1 MSLEARTKTSKD
13 TIRHSYPPEL
23 AHMRAW
29 PAARTSQT
37 AAATMA
43 GKEAIAFVIDASP
56 SMASPYGVNPD
67 DEQQEQADTFSE
79 SSVGGRAENDD
90 DQNQE
95 EEEEEAIELPESQM
109 SAMGAEAEAD
119 LLGNIEEEVDH
130 LDEDDQNNAAR
141 RSTKTRTRLSAA
153 KEACISMIT
162 NLILQSKTNEC
173 SVVVCK
179 SDRTR
184 HHLCAPEQVEAG
196 TAPFKNILEL
206 CEMNRPTVGL
216 LRDIMAVQPTVKKEA
231 VSQDGEE
238 EMATM
243 GQRRPKNDSASGDL
257 CDGIIVASDALF
269 RKTDKRKYKRR
280 LVVFTDAQHEINVD
294 ESQLMM
300 VVEGLKKLECTLTV
314 IGLDFVNSAEFDK
327 PATEDDAAGGNTG
340 GDGGAMEEDGTDD
353 DEEEEEDTDE
363 EEEGSDADDSDDED
377 DETEE
382 ERKARIKDENEK
394 LLISLAKLTGG
405 KVIAASTLQQVLDST
420 RGKRIPKS
428 TRRKVEFNIAPGL
441 SIQARYSLM
450 LSRANI
456 KSLKREVV
464 LVDEE
469 GNPKKNSLNEEMMA
483 GVEGETSHWDVDNP
497 DREVPADKRTKAYKY
512 GADLIPVGAWDET
525 ALKFPSPVSITI
537 LGYMSQ
543 ESIPRY
549 LRIGDPYAVTGE
561 DSRRSA
567 VAISALAQA
576 MHKEGQAAIC
586 KFVKTKDG
594 DPLLAALL
602 PLVEDGDDVGT
613 DKDDS
618 EDANGYN
625 GDEGNEG
632 SRSDDDEEGGGG
644 SESTNAARSKGP
656 HRLYLVQL
664 PFAKDVNVFSMA
676 PLEDHPDEVD
686 AAKCDAL
693 IDSLMLPD
701 DCLQSEKIGN
711 PAVRSFNKTLI
722 DRAIDPNAPL
732 AFTRCKG
739 PDDPMSCPAEIK
751 ERAKSAIKSFL
762 TAFPTRPEEVSQKGN
777 RKGTGSKPFLSTA
790 AY

>member
-1 MSLEARTKTSKD
+1 
-13 TIRHSYPPEL
+13 
-23 AHMRAW
+23 
-29 PAARTSQT
+29 
-37 AAATMA
+37 MA

-56 SMASPYGVNPD
+56 SMAAPYGVTD
-67 DEQQEQADTFSE
+67 DEQQQQQQQQQQQDISI
-79 SSVGGRAENDD
+79 SRDGGSQGQQEGDD
-90 DQNQE
+90 DRDGQE
-95 EEEEEAIELPESQM
+95 AEGPIELPESQM
-109 SAMGAEAEAD
+109 SAMGAEAEAA
-119 LLGNIEEEVDH
+119 LLGVIGDEVEN
-130 LDEDDQNNAAR
+130 LDDDDDNHGGNDQHGIN
-141 RSTKTRTRLSAA
+141 KTRLAAA
-153 KEACISMIT
+153 KEACVSMIT

-173 SVVVCK
+173 TVVICK
-179 SDRTR
+179 SDRTK

-206 CEMNRPTVGL
+206 CEMTRPTVSL
-216 LRDIMAVQPTVKKEA
+216 LRDVMAVQPTVKKETN
-231 VSQDGEE
+231 QDGEDGRDMMME
-238 EMATM
+238 I
-243 GQRRPKNDSASGDL
+243 PKNDSTSGDL

-269 RKTDKRKYKRR
+269 RKTDKRKYRRR

-327 PATEDDAAGGNTG
+327 PATEDDAAGG
-340 GDGGAMEEDGTDD
+340 GDAMSEDGSD
-353 DEEEEEDTDE
+353 DEEKEDTDE
-363 EEEGSDADDSDDED
+363 EEGSDEDVNGDDDSDGG
-377 DETEE
+377 DETDK

-420 RGKRIPKS
+420 RGRRIPKS

-464 LVDEE
+464 LVDKE

-483 GVEGETSHWDVDNP
+483 GVESETSHWDADNEHL
-497 DREVPADKRTKAYKY
+497 EVPPHKRTKAFKY
-512 GADLIPVGAWDET
+512 GADLIPVGVWDET
-525 ALKFPSPVSITI
+525 ALKFLSPVSITI
-537 LGYMSQ
+537 LGYMPHKQ
-543 ESIPRY
+543 IPRY
-549 LRIGDPYAVTGE
+549 LHIGDPYAVTGE

-576 MHKEGQAAIC
+576 MYKKGDAAIC

-594 DPLLAALL
+594 DPLLAALF
-602 PLVEDGDDVGT
+602 PLVENEDVV
-613 DKDDS
+613 
-618 EDANGYN
+618 
-625 GDEGNEG
+625 DENEG
-632 SRSDDDEEGGGG
+632 SSDDTGGKTVFGENNTSSSDDSGGGDEEGEGGA
-644 SESTNAARSKGP
+644 ENTNTVRPKGP

-664 PFAKDVNVFSMA
+664 PFAKDVNGFSMA
-676 PLEDHPDEVD
+676 PLEDHPGEVD

-693 IDSLMLPD
+693 VDSLMLPD

-732 AFTRCKG
+732 AFTRSKG

-751 ERAKSAIKSFL
+751 ERAKDAIGAFL
-762 TAFPTRPEEVSQKGN
+762 TTFPTRPEEVSQKGN
-777 RKGTGSKPFLSTA
+777 KKGTGSKPFLSTA

>member
-1 MSLEARTKTSKD
+1 
-13 TIRHSYPPEL
+13 
-23 AHMRAW
+23 
-29 PAARTSQT
+29 
-37 AAATMA
+37 
-43 GKEAIAFVIDASP
+43 
-56 SMASPYGVNPD
+56 
-67 DEQQEQADTFSE
+67 
-79 SSVGGRAENDD
+79 
-90 DQNQE
+90 
-95 EEEEEAIELPESQM
+95 
-109 SAMGAEAEAD
+109 
-119 LLGNIEEEVDH
+119 
-130 LDEDDQNNAAR
+130 
-141 RSTKTRTRLSAA
+141 
-153 KEACISMIT
+153 
-162 NLILQSKTNEC
+162 
-173 SVVVCK
+173 
-179 SDRTR
+179 
-184 HHLCAPEQVEAG
+184 
-196 TAPFKNILEL
+196 
-206 CEMNRPTVGL
+206 
-216 LRDIMAVQPTVKKEA
+216 MAVQPTVKKEDR
-231 VSQDGEE
+231 QDAGEE
-238 EMATM
+238 EMTMM
-243 GQRRPKNDSASGDL
+243 GQRRPKIDNASGDL

-327 PATEDDAAGGNTG
+327 PATEDDAAGGDDG
-340 GDGGAMEEDGTDD
+340 GNGGAMEGDGSDD
-353 DEEEEEDTDE
+353 DEEEEGDDD
-363 EEEGSDADDSDDED
+363 EEEGSEADDSD

-464 LVDEE
+464 LVDDE

-483 GVEGETSHWDVDNP
+483 GVEGETSHWDIDNP
-497 DREVPADKRTKAYKY
+497 DLEVPADKRTKAYKY

-525 ALKFPSPVSITI
+525 ALKFPSPVSISI
-537 LGYMSQ
+537 LGYMPQ
-543 ESIPRY
+543 DSIPRY

-594 DPLLAALL
+594 DPLLAALF
-602 PLVEDGDDVGT
+602 PLVEDGDDIGANV
-613 DKDDS
+613 DDS
-618 EDANGYN
+618 RDANGNN
-625 GDEGNEG
+625 GDEESEG
-632 SRSDDDEEGGGG
+632 SRSGDEEEEEGGGG
-644 SESTNAARSKGP
+644 SERTNTSRPKGP

-732 AFTRCKG
+732 AFTRSKG

-751 ERAKSAIKSFL
+751 ERAKGAIDAFL
-762 TAFPTRPEEVSQKGN
+762 TAFSTRPEEVSQKGN
-777 RKGTGSKPFLSTA
+777 KKGTGSKPFLSTA

>member
-1 MSLEARTKTSKD
+1 
-13 TIRHSYPPEL
+13 
-23 AHMRAW
+23 
-29 PAARTSQT
+29 
-37 AAATMA
+37 MA

-67 DEQQEQADTFSE
+67 DEQQEQDT
-79 SSVGGRAENDD
+79 
-90 DQNQE
+90 E
-95 EEEEEAIELPESQM
+95 EEEEEEEPIELPESQM

-119 LLGNIEEEVDH
+119 LLGEIEEEVDN
-130 LDEDDQNNAAR
+130 LDEDDGKDAAR
-141 RSTKTRTRLSAA
+141 RNSKTRTRLNAA

-206 CEMNRPTVGL
+206 SEMNRPTVGL
-216 LRDIMAVQPTVKKEA
+216 LRNIMAVQPTVKKEGR
-231 VSQDGEE
+231 QDGEE
-238 EMATM
+238 EMTI
-243 GQRRPKNDSASGDL
+243 DSASGDL

-327 PATEDDAAGGNTG
+327 PATEDDAAGGNNG
-340 GDGGAMEEDGTDD
+340 GNGGAMEEDGSDD
-353 DEEEEEDTDE
+353 DEEEEGDSD
-363 EEEGSDADDSDDED
+363 EEEGSDADGSDDED

-405 KVIAASTLQQVLDST
+405 KVIAASTLQEVLDST

-483 GVEGETSHWDVDNP
+483 GVEGETSHWDIDNP
-497 DREVPADKRTKAYKY
+497 DREVPPDKRTKAYKY

-525 ALKFPSPVSITI
+525 ALKFPSPVSISI
-537 LGYMSQ
+537 LGYMPQ
-543 ESIPRY
+543 DSIPRY

-594 DPLLAALL
+594 DPLLAALF
-602 PLVEDGDDVGT
+602 PLVEDGDDVGA
-613 DKDDS
+613 DMGDS
-618 EDANGYN
+618 QDANGN
-625 GDEGNEG
+625 DGNEG
-632 SRSDDDEEGGGG
+632 SEGSRSVDGEEEGEG
-644 SESTNAARSKGP
+644 SKSTNTARPKGP

-732 AFTRCKG
+732 AFTRSKG

-751 ERAKSAIKSFL
+751 ERAKGAINAFL

-777 RKGTGSKPFLSTA
+777 KKGTGSKPFLSTA

>member
-1 MSLEARTKTSKD
+1 
-13 TIRHSYPPEL
+13 
-23 AHMRAW
+23 
-29 PAARTSQT
+29 
-37 AAATMA
+37 MA

-56 SMASPYGVNPD
+56 SMASPYGVTPGDDDQQEPQRQQDTAANTRAGSQQGD
-67 DEQQEQADTFSE
+67 LEDEQQQP
-79 SSVGGRAENDD
+79 
-90 DQNQE
+90 
-95 EEEEEAIELPESQM
+95 IELPESQM

-119 LLGNIEEEVDH
+119 LLGTIEDEVGN
-130 LDEDDQNNAAR
+130 LGDDDTSNN
-141 RSTKTRTRLSAA
+141 SKTRLSAA
-153 KEACISMIT
+153 KEACVAMIA

-179 SDRTR
+179 SDRTK

-206 CEMNRPTVGL
+206 SEMNSPGVSL
-216 LRDIMAVQPTVKKEA
+216 LREVMAVQPTVKQEA
-231 VSQDGEE
+231 DQDSGSED
-238 EMATM
+238 MM
-243 GQRRPKNDSASGDL
+243 DLSPKKADSASGDL

-269 RKTDKRKYKRR
+269 RKTDKKKYKRR

-314 IGLDFVNSAEFDK
+314 IGLDFVNSAEFDR
-327 PATEDDAAGGNTG
+327 PATEDDAG
-340 GDGGAMEEDGTDD
+340 GDAMEEGNGS
-353 DEEEEEDTDE
+353 DEEEEEEEDDE
-363 EEEGSDADDSDDED
+363 EEEGSDDDSDDDDED

-428 TRRKVEFNIAPGL
+428 TRRKVKEFKIAPGL
-441 SIQARYSLM
+441 SIEARFSLM

-464 LVDEE
+464 LVDDE
-469 GNPKKNSLNEEMMA
+469 GNPKKNSLEEEMMA
-483 GVEGETSHWDVDNP
+483 GVEGDTSHWDADKP
-497 DREVPADKRTKAYKY
+497 GQEVPAEKRTKAYKY
-512 GADLIPVGAWDET
+512 GADLIPVGVWDET
-525 ALKFPSPVSITI
+525 SLKMFSPVSITI

-543 ESIPRY
+543 AKIPRY

-561 DSRRSA
+561 DDSRRSA

-576 MHKEGQAAIC
+576 LHKEGCAAIC
-586 KFVKTKDG
+586 KFVKTKDS
-594 DPLLAALL
+594 DPILAALF
-602 PLVEDGDDVGT
+602 PLIEDENEGDNGVNVGSGSNGETNANNNIDDEGSDGSGSGDEDGD
-613 DKDDS
+613 
-618 EDANGYN
+618 ENG
-625 GDEGNEG
+625 EGAG
-632 SRSDDDEEGGGG
+632 ST
-644 SESTNAARSKGP
+644 STARPKGP

-664 PFAKDVNVFSMA
+664 PFAKDVNTFCMA
-676 PLEDHPDEVD
+676 PLDDETNEVD
-686 AAKCDAL
+686 ASKCDAL

-732 AFTRCKG
+732 AFTRSKG
-739 PDDPMSCPAEIK
+739 PNDPMSCPADIK
-751 ERAKSAIKSFL
+751 ERAKGAIDAFL
-762 TAFPTRPEEVSQKGN
+762 SAFPTRPEEVSQKGN
-777 RKGTGSKPFLSTA
+777 KKTTGSSKPTFLGAA